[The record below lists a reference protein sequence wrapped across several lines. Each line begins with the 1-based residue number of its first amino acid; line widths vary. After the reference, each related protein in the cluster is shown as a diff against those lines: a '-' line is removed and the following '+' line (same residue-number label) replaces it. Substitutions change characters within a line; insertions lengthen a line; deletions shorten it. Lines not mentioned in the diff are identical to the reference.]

1 MKQNFSKF
9 LPLLILGLILF
20 WIPTLAIAEDRQI
33 AGQPWWIWPILL
45 FGLTFFIGVGGV
57 MAGIG
62 GGVLFVPLVSGFF
75 PFHIDFVRGAGLM
88 IALGSS
94 LAAAPNLLKTN
105 VASLKLA
112 LPAALIASGFSIIGA
127 LSGLW
132 LSQINPAYIQIS
144 LGILIFLI
152 VLLMLFSSNTLYPEV
167 KSGNILT
174 EALELNGVFYE
185 PTLNRQVSWSV
196 HRTAKGLTAFSLSG
210 FLSGMFGLGAGWANV
225 PIFNLIMGAPLK
237 ISVATSSFALSI
249 TDTTAIW
256 IYFNQGAILPI
267 IVIPSL
273 AGVMIGGN
281 IGGHLLPKVDPSQ
294 TRKFVIGIL
303 ALAAFSS
310 LLKGIW
316 IVI

>member
-1 MKQNFSKF
+1 
-9 LPLLILGLILF
+9 
-20 WIPTLAIAEDRQI
+20 
-33 AGQPWWIWPILL
+33 
-45 FGLTFFIGVGGV
+45 
-57 MAGIG
+57 
-62 GGVLFVPLVSGFF
+62 
-75 PFHIDFVRGAGLM
+75 M

-174 EALELNGVFYE
+174 EALGLNGVFYE

-196 HRTAKGLTAFSLSG
+196 HRTAKGLAAFSLSG

-256 IYFNQGAILPI
+256 IYLNQGAILPI

-273 AGVMIGGN
+273 AGVMIGGK
-281 IGGHLLPKVDPSQ
+281 IGGHLLPKVNPTL
-294 TRKFVIGIL
+294 TRKFVIGVL
-303 ALAAFSS
+303 ALAAFLS